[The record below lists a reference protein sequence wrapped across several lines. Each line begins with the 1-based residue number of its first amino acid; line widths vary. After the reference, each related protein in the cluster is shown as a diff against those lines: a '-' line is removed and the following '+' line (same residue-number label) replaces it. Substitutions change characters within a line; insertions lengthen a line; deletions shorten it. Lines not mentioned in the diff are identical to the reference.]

1 MAAGITEDDIE
12 GRTNELFAARR
23 VCARFA
29 RNDVVA
35 AYYGTGWALR
45 LRFYFVLKILGEM
58 KAVAVIGAELR

>member
-1 MAAGITEDDIE
+1 MAAGTTEDDIE
-12 GRTNELFAARR
+12 GGENELFTARR
-23 VCARFA
+23 ARARFA

-35 AYYGTGWALR
+35 TYDGTGWAFR